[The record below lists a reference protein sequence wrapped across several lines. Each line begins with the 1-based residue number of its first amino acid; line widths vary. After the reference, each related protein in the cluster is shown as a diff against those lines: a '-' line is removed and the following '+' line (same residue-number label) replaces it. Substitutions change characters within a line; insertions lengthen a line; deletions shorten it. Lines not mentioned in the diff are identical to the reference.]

1 MPPNVISGPV
11 EGCRLIQ
18 TEPASS
24 HGGIV
29 VACKHCDHARQEY
42 PIGDLGLPERGQ
54 LCCWR
59 RFQDHGVAGQD
70 GRDDRPCAE
79 QNRIVP
85 GRDCADDAD
94 GAPLGAYML
103 RVRIAMDRRY
113 EIEIG
118 KAVDEEAGA
127 TDPGLRFGRWLALF
141 PRQKVCKHIGI
152 SGQGIGDPL
161 TAGGPRF
168 HDLVAPACFT
178 DIPLDGAGG
187 YRRRWP
193 GHDCE
198 NAAPVRASAPETIVS
213 MDHWLVIN
221 HDQTG
226 SFRRGN
232 HGSRSPAVGPG
243 RPPASPVDQ
252 SPLSQQQRPLCAHAC
267 CQGRWHRPFAQLCS
281 RLRTARRAHSQP
293 ASRLER
299 AYRTRVSGLVS
310 ARTAKAACEIAD
322 RLPCGRLSGLGRRSA
337 GLTSRMVGDCHSYG
351 IVRRERCGTRLSPG
365 AAHGLAMPGPVGKR
379 TRSRSSARRG
389 DRCEFVIEGPD
400 RRPSAQLSCRAHR
413 PRSGQPIS
421 SILSRR
427 ETFGSSD
434 FDGCKIAPM
443 SLSNRK

>member
-11 EGCRLIQ
+11 EGCWLIQ

-29 VACKHCDHARQEY
+29 VACKHCDHARREY

-103 RVRIAMDRRY
+103 RGRIAMDRRC

-118 KAVDEEAGA
+118 KAFDEEAGA

-221 HDQTG
+221 HNQTG
-226 SFRRGN
+226 PFRRGN
-232 HGSRSPAVGPG
+232 HGSRSPPVGPG

-252 SPLSQQQRPLCAHAC
+252 SALSHQQRP
-267 CQGRWHRPFAQLCS
+267 F
-281 RLRTARRAHSQP
+281 
-293 ASRLER
+293 
-299 AYRTRVSGLVS
+299 V
-310 ARTAKAACEIAD
+310 
-322 RLPCGRLSGLGRRSA
+322 RS
-337 GLTSRMVGDCHSYG
+337 
-351 IVRRERCGTRLSPG
+351 RLSPR
-365 AAHGLAMPGPVGKR
+365 ALASVILPSFAVVSELRDGRLRNLLPGWNERTGPVSLVWSPLAPRKR
-379 TRSRSSARRG
+379 RVKSLIG
-389 DRCEFVIEGPD
+389 
-400 RRPSAQLSCRAHR
+400 CRAAGF
-413 PRSGQPIS
+413 PAWAGAQQ
-421 SILSRR
+421 
-427 ETFGSSD
+427 
-434 FDGCKIAPM
+434 A
-443 SLSNRK
+443 